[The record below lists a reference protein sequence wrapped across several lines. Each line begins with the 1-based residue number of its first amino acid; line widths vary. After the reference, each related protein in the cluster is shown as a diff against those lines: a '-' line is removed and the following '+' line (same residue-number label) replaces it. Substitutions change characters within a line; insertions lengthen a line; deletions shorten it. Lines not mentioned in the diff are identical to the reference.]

1 MCETSVI
8 KISQTKSLNTLC
20 IFHRTTCE
28 HDWKPT
34 IRVQQI
40 PRKLRLL
47 IRWFK
52 NNIDFHLQAPSTTK
66 KSQLDTKG
74 REPKIRAGRALHGTE
89 RNFGTLSTPD
99 RKLKRRPKVLAATWI
114 LDSRSAEWEAETRSR
129 KNWHRDHQQL
139 TWNNRKWST
148 LAARTGPCTTGTGGG
163 GNQSETKPWVHGGA
177 YAVMES
183 KPGRGPLCSRGNQ
196 KFNAE
201 PRTLRRRKIR
211 ERKRAERARLGKIT
225 AQEIPRRCSQNPKQQ
240 EINVR
245 LYTTWLPWKVSFST
259 EARLKKLDLDPGN
272 HCPESRSRKWF
283 LGTGNWIFMFFERR
297 FFSLQSKQE
306 FNSETQS
313 SSHSLPHFF
322 IGMKI

>member
-28 HDWKPT
+28 HDREPT
-34 IRVQQI
+34 IRVQQM
-40 PRKLRLL
+40 PRKLGLL

-66 KSQLDTKG
+66 ESQLDTKG
-74 REPKIRAGRALHGTE
+74 REPKIRAGRALHATE
-89 RNFGTLSTPD
+89 RNLGTLSTPD

-163 GNQSETKPWVHGGA
+163 GNQSETKPLARGLSPWRRVRSDG
-177 YAVMES
+177 ES

-201 PRTLRRRKIR
+201 PRTLRAGEKSGKENEQSAHAWEKSPHRRFQDGAAKIQNSR
-211 ERKRAERARLGKIT
+211 RSTWDCTRLDCPERCPSA
-225 AQEIPRRCSQNPKQQ
+225 PKQ
-240 EINVR
+240 
-245 LYTTWLPWKVSFST
+245 
-259 EARLKKLDLDPGN
+259 D
-272 HCPESRSRKWF
+272 
-283 LGTGNWIFMFFERR
+283 
-297 FFSLQSKQE
+297 
-306 FNSETQS
+306 
-313 SSHSLPHFF
+313 
-322 IGMKI
+322 